1 MTAQSFQTNTFT
13 SGMDLDTDVTMLA
26 NNKYRY
32 AENVRLVTNDGGT
45 TGVLQNIEGV
55 KRYSSYI
62 PTDETILGTATIH
75 EIGIVITKT
84 KDNKNKVYRITDF
97 NSNAPTITVILKGD
111 IGLCEDIDKIPNVS
125 IVGNYETDA
134 NIKIY
139 FTDGNSQIKVLNIV
153 DGKYT
158 EGSHLVDSDGNILSP
173 LAIDITPGAELTPF
187 EVTDVQTGNLPV
199 CSIQYCYQLFNLH
212 GSETT
217 ISPLSNVVHLTNSST
232 AESSQ
237 DYYGGFL
244 GDSSGKSCVL
254 NTTLQ
259 NKDFDKCRIISIFYL
274 DPESTPIINIVNEID
289 LTTNQ
294 TEINYVDS
302 GNSYMGEMTIDEF
315 NMLSGYQFKAKT
327 IEKKDNRLFA
337 ANITEDTWNPEYYDA
352 RAYRCNASGSTVLKS
367 ASGNDITISNIDEY
381 DLSSIPQE
389 HDCINPYN
397 TADISSTIAGEQYKY
412 GNTVNGKRVLGGHG
426 INIDYNFVTVPL
438 HLVSNWSTS
447 GMVENNVGMNV
458 DAMSYNSVTV
468 TNVGMST
475 SETILFPQSL
485 SQRLP
490 NYADPYIA
498 SRFKGYM
505 RDEVYRF
512 GIMFYNNK
520 NIPSPV
526 YWIADIRMPH
536 VSDEGFATFE
546 NTGVYVDAKALGI
559 HFTVKNIPAG
569 AIGYEI
575 VRCDRTDADK
585 TIITQGILSQ
595 IGNYTVNEL
604 SGQVGT
610 GNVID
615 SSIEY
620 RPFPFL
626 TWSNGDTTLK
636 NVTIGEGAPV
646 GTFAGT
652 LSLSQKSKE
661 YFRFISPEICVK
673 QEDSEDMFNDLTSVN
688 VIAMGMSNVDNSDL
702 SDKSRL
708 FAMNSVSLQQ
718 DGTESV
724 YDSELSKLNYTSL
737 VDGNVNTY
745 IPLLAL
751 YSAHI
756 AKYYNFNYD
765 SDNVVKPALIEYA
778 KYPSIIPY
786 NAFSQGVTAYRTN
799 VGDIMYTNYAM
810 SSFDKTG
817 QENQPVLGPAGPCVI
832 IKSSQLNGILPF
844 FNNTSLGAIYATN
857 AVPIVNIKRSTTT
870 QYGGDTYV
878 ARQNSVYISTFSYKQ
893 EQSSGESYVFGGDT
907 YLNMLDYPVTM
918 TYQAD
923 DSETWNA
930 SCRFFGAYI
939 PFESSINMNLFSGDM
954 AHRTYRSGDNY
965 IDSHMQIDITQK
977 QLYHV
982 QDRPYYVY
990 NNTYST
996 QSGSKKYVPQSIY
1009 AEDDLSI
1016 TNRIVTSQAKTNNEV
1031 LDNWTQFKVADYLDV
1046 DNQYGDVTNLKS
1058 FNNRLFYWQ
1067 NTAVGVAA
1075 VNERAL
1081 INDGNVG
1088 QLTLGTGGI
1097 LDRYDYVT
1105 TTNGSSIVNDRSIV
1119 TSDAILYWYDFDKN
1133 EICAYNGQVNSIS
1146 KERQVQ
1152 SYLNELY
1159 TDKRKVTLGL
1169 FDKKY
1174 NEVWFKFYNKSLV
1187 FNEQLG
1193 VFTSFYT
1200 FNPEWALSFSD
1211 KIVAIKNNNLYLI
1224 NTLDIDGLD
1233 DVDKKA
1239 KLQIVINKDGLYTK
1253 VYDNIF
1259 LSGEFKDENNKLLT
1273 GDIIDYMKFGTKH
1286 QTATL
1291 DSNIVMDYR
1300 EDTYR
1305 MAVPRQ
1311 DESEQDTS
1319 MSYPARLKGKYL
1331 TCEYWFDSG
1340 IDHTFRIPQITT
1352 TYRYSLV

>member
-62 PTDETILGTATIH
+62 PIDETILGTATIH

-111 IGLCEDIDKIPNVS
+111 IGLCEDIDKTPNVS

-158 EGSHLVDSDGNILSP
+158 KGSHLVDSNGNILSP

-352 RAYRCNASGSTVLKS
+352 RAYRCNASGSTILES
-367 ASGNDITISNIDEY
+367 ASGNNLYIDNIDTY
-381 DLSSIPQE
+381 DLSSIPSD
-389 HDCINPYN
+389 HDCINSYN
-397 TADISSTIAGEQYKY
+397 TADLSSLASSSQYKY
-412 GNTVNGKRVLGGHG
+412 GNLVNGKRILGGHG

-438 HLVSNWSTS
+438 HLVSNRSSNGTIQ
-447 GMVENNVGMNV
+447 NNVGMNIEP
-458 DAMSYNSVTV
+458 MNFNSVIA

-475 SETILFPQSL
+475 SETILFPSSL

-536 VSDEGFATFE
+536 ANDDGFATFE
-546 NTGVYVDAKALGI
+546 NTGVYLDAKALGI
-559 HFTVKNIPAG
+559 HFTVKNMPAG

-575 VRCDRTDADK
+575 VRCDRTDSDK
-585 TIITQGILSQ
+585 TIVTQGVLSQ

-604 SGQVGT
+604 DGQVGT

-615 SSIEY
+615 TSIEY
-620 RPFPFL
+620 RPFPYL
-626 TWSNGDTTLK
+626 TWSQGNSVIRSVSLDSD
-636 NVTIGEGAPV
+636 NSQ
-646 GTFAGT
+646 GT
-652 LSLSQKSKE
+652 LNLAQKNRE
-661 YFRFISPEICVK
+661 YFRFVSPEVCVNG
-673 QEDSEDMFNDLTSVN
+673 ESFEDMFNDSVTIN
-688 VIAMGMSNVDNSDL
+688 VIASATSNIDKSDL
-702 SDKSRL
+702 SNGKVRL
-708 FAMNSVSLQQ
+708 FAMSNKALQI
-718 DGTESV
+718 DGNEE
-724 YDSELSKLNYTSL
+724 DFGDLIQLSYTSL
-737 VDGNVNTY
+737 EDSDIVTS
-745 IPLLAL
+745 IPLKAF
-751 YSAHI
+751 YSAFI
-756 AKYYNFNYD
+756 SKYYSLNYD
-765 SDNVVKPALIEYA
+765 SDNVVSPASIEYA

-786 NAFSQGVTAYRTN
+786 NAFSSGVTAYRIN

-810 SSFDKTG
+810 SSFNKTG
-817 QENQPVLGPAGPCVI
+817 WENQPVLGPAGPCMI
-832 IKSSQLNGILPF
+832 IKSSQLNDIFPF
-844 FNNTSLGAIYATN
+844 FNGNPLGAIYATN
-857 AVPIVNIKRSTTT
+857 ALPVVNIKRNTTT
-870 QYGGDTYV
+870 QYGGNTYA

-893 EQSSGESYVFGGDT
+893 ETSSGNSYVFGGDT
-907 YLNMLDYPVTM
+907 YLNVLDYPITM
-918 TYQAD
+918 TYQAND
-923 DSETWNA
+923 TEMWKEYS
-930 SCRFFGAYI
+930 RFFGAYI

-990 NNTYST
+990 NKAYST

-1088 QLTLGTGGI
+1088 QLTLGTGGV
-1097 LDRYDYVT
+1097 LDRYDYIT

-1119 TSDAILYWYDFDKN
+1119 TSDSILYWYDYDKN

-1146 KERQVQ
+1146 KEKQVQ

-1159 TDKRKVTLGL
+1159 ADKRNVTLSL

-1211 KIVAIKNNNLYLI
+1211 KIVAIKSNNLYLI

-1273 GDIIDYMKFGTKH
+1273 SDIIDYMKFGTKH

-1291 DSNIVMDYR
+1291 DSNVVMDYR